1 MKETTEKCSQ
11 ARFARTIK
19 KVGIFL
25 VKSDSVWWT
34 ISSSHEKMAKNE
46 TFLAAKWINENH
58 NFYFFDHQNMR
69 HFHSSK
75 CVSLFALKISSIFVC
90 LKFFKYAFPF
100 EVVVKIWFLMRFTRS
115 ILHCILY
122 CIHGLISLNSIPF
135 CPLVSLSLEHRWC
148 IVLRLE

>member
-58 NFYFFDHQNMR
+58 NFYFFWP
-69 HFHSSK
+69 SK
-75 CVSLFALKISSIFVC
+75 YATFSFFKVCVTFCFEDFIDFCL

>member
-75 CVSLFALKISSIFVC
+75 CMSLFALKISSIFVFWSSSNMLFL
-90 LKFFKYAFPF
+90 LKLWSKYVFWWDSLGQF
-100 EVVVKIWFLMRFTRS
+100 CTVFCTVFTDWFLS
-115 ILHCILY
+115 IQ
-122 CIHGLISLNSIPF
+122 F
-135 CPLVSLSLEHRWC
+135 LSVRWFLC
-148 IVLRLE
+148 LWNIDDA